1 MGFTPIESVIKADIF
16 FVITTIAVVLVTL
29 FFLVALFYFIRI
41 VRNFYKISK
50 ILKNYA
56 DDANSELRE
65 LGEQIRQSPLFTFLF
80 GKEENKKGNDQPNN
94 KKII

>member
-1 MGFTPIESVIKADIF
+1 MESILKADIF
-16 FVITTIAVVLVTL
+16 FFVTTIAVVVLVL
-29 FFLVALFYFIRI
+29 FFLVALFYFIKI

-50 ILKNYA
+50 ILKN
-56 DDANSELRE
+56 DANSELRE

-80 GKEENKKGNDQPNN
+80 GKEKNKKGNDQPNN

>member
-1 MGFTPIESVIKADIF
+1 MESILKADIF
-16 FVITTIAVVLVTL
+16 FFVTTIAVVVLVL
-29 FFLVALFYFIRI
+29 FFLVALFYFIKM

-80 GKEENKKGNDQPNN
+80 GKEKNKEGNDQPNN

>member
-1 MGFTPIESVIKADIF
+1 
-16 FVITTIAVVLVTL
+16 VITTIAVVLVTL

-80 GKEENKKGNDQPNN
+80 GKEKNKKGNDQPNN

>member
-56 DDANSELRE
+56 DDANSGLRE
-65 LGEQIRQSPLFTFLF
+65 PGEQIRQSPLFVFLF
-80 GKEENKKGNDQPNN
+80 GKEKNTKDRTTPGNKKV
-94 KKII
+94 I

>member
-56 DDANSELRE
+56 DDANSELRG

-80 GKEENKKGNDQPNN
+80 GKEKNKKGNDQPNN

>member
-1 MGFTPIESVIKADIF
+1 M
-16 FVITTIAVVLVTL
+16 ITTIAVVLVTL

-80 GKEENKKGNDQPNN
+80 GKEKNKKGNDQPNN